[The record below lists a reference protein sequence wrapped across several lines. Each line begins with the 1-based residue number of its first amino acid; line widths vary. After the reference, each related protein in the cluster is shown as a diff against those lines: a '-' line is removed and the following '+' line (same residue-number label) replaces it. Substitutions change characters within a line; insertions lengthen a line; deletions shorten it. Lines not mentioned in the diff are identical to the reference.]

1 LKRSHFVLALILLV
15 LLIDQVLK
23 IWVKLN
29 MPLGDAFKVLGLDW
43 FQIHFTENK
52 GMAFGLEFGGDYGK
66 LFLSLFRIVVVS
78 FIAYFLSKLIQK
90 KASFLMLTCISLIFA
105 GAFGNILDSIFYG
118 VYFSDSGTFHSP
130 HLATFMPS
138 EGGYAGVFYGK
149 VVDMLYFPMFEG
161 FWPQWMPFVGGKYFM
176 FFQPIFNI
184 ADSAISLGV
193 FIAIIFYRRFQKE
206 VDAHNEPNLALAT
219 DNSTNN
225 SATEETLNSS
235 NSEEGDSKEPY
246 KEDSTE
252 P

>member
-1 LKRSHFVLALILLV
+1 LKRSHFVLALIFLV